1 MPPDPDGGRIERDTD
16 TGEPTGT
23 LRGTAFKLIGDVIPE
38 HSLAEQKNA
47 LLAYQEMA
55 AAAGITLVHDPML
68 DLESITAYNELA
80 VVGEGFDSKNPS
92 H

>member
-1 MPPDPDGGRIERDTD
+1 MAEGLKGIRIPENPPVSLEK
-16 TGEPTGT
+16 
-23 LRGTAFKLIGDVIPE
+23 LLFKLIEDVIPE

-55 AAAGITLVHDPML
+55 AAVGITLVHDPML

-80 VVGEGFDSKNPS
+80 AVGEGFDSKNPS